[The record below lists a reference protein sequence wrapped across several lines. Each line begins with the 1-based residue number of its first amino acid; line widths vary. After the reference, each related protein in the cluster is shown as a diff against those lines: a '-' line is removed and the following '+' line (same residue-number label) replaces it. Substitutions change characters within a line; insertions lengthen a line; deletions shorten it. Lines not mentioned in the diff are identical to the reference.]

1 MSGSAPVKIGSATN
15 ALARASGLS
24 QANTLPR
31 ASGMSQANTLPRASR
46 RKACWGCGA
55 LAHMSARA
63 ARCDEPRP
71 DLCDDCRTTPP
82 AWMVASAD
90 FVAAHL
96 EAA

>member
-1 MSGSAPVKIGSATN
+1 MSGSAPVK
-15 ALARASGLS
+15 L
-24 QANTLPR
+24 
-31 ASGMSQANTLPRASR
+31 R

-55 LAHMSARA
+55 LAHIGARA
-63 ARCDEPRP
+63 SRRDEPHP